1 MKLTIVFIG
10 IVALLCVVSASPA
23 MAVDVNMQFG
33 GGGTFTIGQAPGS
46 TTSVNTS
53 NNVYIQYVSANSGQN
68 YGASSKNRAGD
79 RNYATGG
86 GNGAATNIYYQAGQT
101 VGSSTLLDPT
111 NIMNGNTTGWSAQ

>member
-1 MKLTIVFIG
+1 MMKTIIVFIG

-23 MAVDVNMQFG
+23 MAGSQTFG
-33 GGGTFTIGQAPGS
+33 GGGTFTIGTVAGS

-53 NNVYIQYVSANSGQN
+53 NNVYISYVTANNGQN

-86 GNGAATNIYYQAGQT
+86 GNGSATNIYYQAGQT

>member
-1 MKLTIVFIG
+1 MNRIMAFIG
-10 IVALLCVVSASPA
+10 IVALLCAFSASSA
-23 MAVDVNMQFG
+23 MAGSQTFG
-33 GGGTFTIGQAPGS
+33 GGGTFTIGTIAGS

-53 NNVYIQYVSANSGQN
+53 NNVYISYVTANNGQN

-86 GNGAATNIYYQAGQT
+86 GNGSATNIYYQAGQT